1 MEEQKTEEQS
11 EEKPK
16 ETKEET
22 KPKTREKKPFNLRNF
37 YDKSYKK
44 LLIIPF
50 LLLFL
55 AILSITL
62 QTIRT
67 GDFINRDVTLK
78 GGLTVTIPLEG
89 EVDILELQNH
99 LSQQFTSNDISIRRL
114 KSAGSDIGIII
125 DSDID
130 GTKKSETDSLITKI
144 EKKLDIKLEKGEY
157 TVEFIGSSLGA
168 SFFKEI
174 FKALYG
180 AFLFMGM
187 VVFLYFGKELKY
199 KIISVI
205 LTIIAVFSLLFGTN
219 IITEMIA
226 YIIGIVLIS
235 IYIAKSI
242 PSIAVILAAL
252 SDIIIT
258 LAIVNVM
265 GIKIST
271 AGIAAFLMLIG
282 YSVDTDI
289 LLSTR
294 LLKRK
299 EGTEMDRIIGAF
311 KTGITMTLT
320 TLVAVTVAIIFT
332 ESEVIH
338 QIMTI
343 LLIGLIIDLIN
354 TWIQNVGILRLYLE
368 RKHKKP
374 AKNEEA

>member
-1 MEEQKTEEQS
+1 
-11 EEKPK
+11 
-16 ETKEET
+16 
-22 KPKTREKKPFNLRNF
+22 
-37 YDKSYKK
+37 
-44 LLIIPF
+44 
-50 LLLFL
+50 
-55 AILSITL
+55 
-62 QTIRT
+62 
-67 GDFINRDVTLK
+67 
-78 GGLTVTIPLEG
+78 
-89 EVDILELQNH
+89 
-99 LSQQFTSNDISIRRL
+99 
-114 KSAGSDIGIII
+114 
-125 DSDID
+125 
-130 GTKKSETDSLITKI
+130 
-144 EKKLDIKLEKGEY
+144 
-157 TVEFIGSSLGA
+157 LGA
-168 SFFKEI
+168 SFFRET

-199 KIISVI
+199 KIISAI
-205 LTIIAVFSLLFGTN
+205 LTIIAVLSLLFGTTR
-219 IITEMIA
+219 IIEMIA
-226 YIIGIVLIS
+226 YIIGVVLIS
-235 IYIAKSI
+235 IYVAKSI

-258 LAIVNVM
+258 LAIVNLI

-299 EGTEMDRIIGAF
+299 EGSEMDRIIGAL
-311 KTGITMTLT
+311 KTGLTMTLT
-320 TLVAVTVAIIFT
+320 TLVAVTVALIFT
-332 ESEVIH
+332 ESAVIA

-368 RKHKKP
+368 KKHKKTL

>member
-1 MEEQKTEEQS
+1 MEEEQNKP
-11 EEKPK
+11 EGLIEDKPK
-16 ETKEET
+16 EIEENEIKEEHT
-22 KPKTREKKPFNLRNF
+22 GESSKKIEKQEIKKEREPFNLRNF
-37 YDKSYKK
+37 YDKNYKK

-55 AILSITL
+55 AIISISL
-62 QTIRT
+62 QTIKT

-78 GGLTVTIPLEG
+78 GGLTVTIPLEKQIN
-89 EVDILELQNH
+89 VIELQNH
-99 LSQQFTSNDISIRRL
+99 LSQQFPSNDISIRKL
-114 KSAGSDIGIII
+114 KRAGSDTGIII

-130 GTKKSETDSLITKI
+130 GTEKAKIDSLLEKI
-144 EKKLDIKLEKGEY
+144 KEKLNIKLEEGDY
-157 TVEFIGSSLGA
+157 TAEFLHSSLGA
-168 SFFKEI
+168 SFFRET
-174 FKALYG
+174 FRALLI
-180 AFLFMGM
+180 AFLFMGI
-187 VVFLYFGKELKY
+187 VVFLYFR
-199 KIISVI
+199 VP
-205 LTIIAVFSLLFGTN
+205 T
-219 IITEMIA
+219 
-226 YIIGIVLIS
+226 
-235 IYIAKSI
+235 

-258 LAIVNVM
+258 LAIVNLI

-299 EGTEMDRIIGAF
+299 EGSEMDRIIGAL
-311 KTGITMTLT
+311 KTGLTMTLT
-320 TLVAVTVAIIFT
+320 TVVAVTVALIFT

-343 LLIGLIIDLIN
+343 LLIGLMVDLIN

-368 RKHKKP
+368 RKHKKTLI
-374 AKNEEA
+374 KNEEV